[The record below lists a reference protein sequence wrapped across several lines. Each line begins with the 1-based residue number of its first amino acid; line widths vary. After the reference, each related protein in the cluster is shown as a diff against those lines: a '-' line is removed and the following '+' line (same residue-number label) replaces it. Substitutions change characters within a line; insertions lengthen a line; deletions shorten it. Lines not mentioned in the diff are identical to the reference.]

1 MKEGSKVPTPAD
13 IIPHPDYDI
22 EGELVNDGDGSKTNF
37 LKLCGLQVNDLNVQA
52 YSVECFG

>member
-1 MKEGSKVPTPAD
+1 MPTPAD

-22 EGELVNDGDGSKTNF
+22 EGELVNGGNSSNANF